1 MAFQFRCPQGHLLQ
15 GEETHMGMQTQC
27 PFCDV
32 LFIIPVVESSGEQE
46 KELAQERYEPTAL
59 QPDVREFLEQVVS
72 KQAGREPAVPGLAS
86 VGVESRRVVHSE
98 PNSPEF
104 LHIACPNGH
113 ELESPRDMLGQ
124 DVLCP
129 HCRSQFRLHVADSRE
144 HREEREQ
151 LEHERGQ
158 FWIRGAITA
167 AVLIGGGVLVLLL
180 MAVWR

>member
-1 MAFQFRCPQGHLLQ
+1 MAFQFRCPRGHLLQ
-15 GEETHMGMQTQC
+15 GDEAHMGMQTQC

-32 LFIIPVVESSGEQE
+32 LFIIPVVESP
-46 KELAQERYEPTAL
+46 KEEDLAQKNYDPGAM
-59 QPDVREFLEQVVS
+59 QPDVREFLEQVVA
-72 KQAGREPAVPGLAS
+72 KRAGRELPVASLAS
-86 VGVESRRVVHSE
+86 ASIESRRVVLSE
-98 PNSPEF
+98 PSSPEF
-104 LHIACPNGH
+104 LHIPCPNGH

-151 LEHERGQ
+151 LEHERGL
-158 FWIRGAITA
+158 FWMRGAITA